1 MLDIPESIKSLFKSD
16 NTTNDTRRHLKLY
29 FYNKD
34 VPLSPSGELL
44 PIDQEPCY
52 VIDNKQV
59 LTEALT
65 ITESLCESDDLKF
78 GECNASQFEITVA
91 DVLIDLSG
99 KEFIFTIEVGGYEM
113 AMGIYRVES
122 FVRLESDRRKKK
134 ITAYNRMRRFQTDV
148 TAWYQGLNFPM
159 TLKSLRDSLCG
170 HIGIEQVDTSL
181 PLDNMLISKTIKPEQ
196 LSGLKVLQAICEIN
210 GCFGQIDKTGRVKYV
225 SLENASLFPSE
236 DLFPDDNLFP
246 SQMSQ
251 GETLSFYKQSE
262 TSYEDYTVR
271 PIDKV
276 QIRQE
281 EGDIGGWSHEEGTNC
296 YVVQGNFLAYGK
308 SSEELDRIADVIY
321 DQISGRLYRPCKIV
335 SPALPWVEV
344 GDGIICYTTDDVI
357 ETYCLKRTLN
367 GIQGM
372 MDTYEARGSLELEE
386 NTGIR
391 SEIVQ
396 LEGKAAVIKKSVE
409 EVSVKVTDLKE
420 YAEAQFKVTSNEI
433 SAEVKRAQEAESS
446 LSVKAN
452 EIALRVSEKVS
463 RGEVTS
469 ELNSELK
476 ITGHRIELTT
486 GNFIITAKNFTVDES
501 GNSVFSGNISG
512 ASFIGGNINIGNG
525 KFKVNS
531 SGIVEASD
539 AVIRAA
545 AFNSTGIIYAEKGI
559 ECNGEIEAGT
569 GSFGGVNAI
578 GIYCTGTVYGKDW
591 QYISD
596 GRCKENIQKISP
608 EECYEI
614 VSRLQPVAYKLIDCD
629 IHGVGFIAQDVKT
642 VLRELHLDYALVG
655 YYEKEDIYTLPY
667 GNYIAILA
675 GAIQYINLRK
685 DEWTWKNEK
694 N

>member
-78 GECNASQFEITVA
+78 GECNAAQFEITVA

-321 DQISGRLYRPCKIV
+321 DQISGRLYKPCKIV
-335 SPALPWVEV
+335 GPALPWVEV

-357 ETYCLKRTLN
+357 ETYCLKRTLK

-396 LEGKAAVIKKSVE
+396 LEGKAAVIKNQSRKC
-409 EVSVKVTDLKE
+409 
-420 YAEAQFKVTSNEI
+420 
-433 SAEVKRAQEAESS
+433 
-446 LSVKAN
+446 LSK
-452 EIALRVSEKVS
+452 
-463 RGEVTS
+463 
-469 ELNSELK
+469 
-476 ITGHRIELTT
+476 
-486 GNFIITAKNFTVDES
+486 
-501 GNSVFSGNISG
+501 
-512 ASFIGGNINIGNG
+512 
-525 KFKVNS
+525 
-531 SGIVEASD
+531 
-539 AVIRAA
+539 
-545 AFNSTGIIYAEKGI
+545 
-559 ECNGEIEAGT
+559 
-569 GSFGGVNAI
+569 
-578 GIYCTGTVYGKDW
+578 
-591 QYISD
+591 
-596 GRCKENIQKISP
+596 
-608 EECYEI
+608 
-614 VSRLQPVAYKLIDCD
+614 
-629 IHGVGFIAQDVKT
+629 
-642 VLRELHLDYALVG
+642 
-655 YYEKEDIYTLPY
+655 
-667 GNYIAILA
+667 
-675 GAIQYINLRK
+675 
-685 DEWTWKNEK
+685 
-694 N
+694 